1 MPPTSLSGENSAGQ
15 DGGGSLPGKVSGA
28 TMTRMSI
35 PNDKKIA
42 VVTGASSGIGKATAG
57 ALAEDGWHVVVAAR
71 RTDKIEAVAE
81 EIGGT
86 AIALD
91 VTSQESV
98 DHLASR
104 LDRVDLLV
112 NNAGGA
118 KGMDSIREAN
128 LEDWQWMYDVNVLGT
143 LRMTRALLDK
153 LIASEGHVINVGSMA
168 AFTAYAGGAGYNAAK
183 FGEGALTRVLRLEH
197 VGDPI
202 RVTQI
207 DPGRVETDFSLVR
220 FKGDQDKAAAVYAD
234 KLNLSAA
241 DVAEAIRWTA
251 SQPKHVNIDRI
262 HIMPRD
268 QA

>member
-1 MPPTSLSGENSAGQ
+1 
-15 DGGGSLPGKVSGA
+15 
-28 TMTRMSI
+28 MSI
-35 PNDKKIA
+35 PTDKKIA
-42 VVTGASSGIGKATAG
+42 IVTGASSGIGKATAG
-57 ALAEDGWHVVVAAR
+57 ALAQEGWHVIAAAR
-71 RTDKIEAVAE
+71 RTDKIQAVAD

-91 VTSQESV
+91 VTDQESV
-98 DHLASR
+98 DQLAAR
-104 LDRVDLLV
+104 VERVDLLV

-118 KGMDSIREAN
+118 MGLDSIKDAN
-128 LEDWQWMYDVNVLGT
+128 LDDWQWMYDVNVLGT
-143 LRMTRALLDK
+143 LRMTKALLDK
-153 LIASEGHVINVGSMA
+153 LIASEGHVINIGSMA
-168 AFTAYAGGAGYNAAK
+168 SFTAYAGGAGYNAAK

-197 VGDPI
+197 VGDPV

-220 FKGDQDKAAAVYAD
+220 FKGDQDKADAVYAD

-241 DVAEAIRWTA
+241 DVAESIRWVA
-251 SQPKHVNIDRI
+251 SQPKHVNIDHI

>member
-1 MPPTSLSGENSAGQ
+1 
-15 DGGGSLPGKVSGA
+15 
-28 TMTRMSI
+28 MSI
-35 PNDKKIA
+35 PTDKKIA
-42 VVTGASSGIGKATAG
+42 IVTGASSGIGKATAG
-57 ALAEDGWHVVVAAR
+57 ALAQDGWHVIVAAR
-71 RTDKIEAVAE
+71 RTDKIQAVAD

-86 AIALD
+86 AIELD
-91 VTSQESV
+91 VTDQESV
-98 DHLASR
+98 DKLAAQVE
-104 LDRVDLLV
+104 RVDLLV

-118 KGMDSIREAN
+118 MGMDSIKDAN
-128 LEDWQWMYDVNVLGT
+128 LDDWQWMYDVNVLGT
-143 LRMTRALLDK
+143 LRMVKTLLDK
-153 LIASEGHVINVGSMA
+153 LIASEGHIINIGSMA
-168 AFTAYAGGAGYNAAK
+168 SFTPYAGGSGYNAAK

-197 VGDPI
+197 VGDPV

-241 DVAEAIRWTA
+241 DVAESIRWVA
-251 SQPKHVNIDRI
+251 SQPKHVNIDHI

>member
-1 MPPTSLSGENSAGQ
+1 
-15 DGGGSLPGKVSGA
+15 
-28 TMTRMSI
+28 MSI
-35 PNDKKIA
+35 PTDKKIA
-42 VVTGASSGIGKATAG
+42 IVTGASSGIGKATAG
-57 ALAEDGWHVVVAAR
+57 ALAQDGWHVIVAAR
-71 RTDKIEAVAE
+71 RTDKIQAVAD

-86 AIALD
+86 AIELD
-91 VTSQESV
+91 VTDQESV
-98 DHLASR
+98 DKLAAQVE
-104 LDRVDLLV
+104 RVDLLV

-118 KGMDSIREAN
+118 MGMDSIKDAN
-128 LEDWQWMYDVNVLGT
+128 LDDWQWMYDVNVLGT
-143 LRMTRALLDK
+143 ARMVKTLLDK
-153 LIASEGHVINVGSMA
+153 LIASEGHIINIGSMA
-168 AFTAYAGGAGYNAAK
+168 SFTPYAGGSGYNAAK

-197 VGDPI
+197 VGDPV

-241 DVAEAIRWTA
+241 DVAESIRWVA
-251 SQPKHVNIDRI
+251 SQPKHVNIDHI

>member
-1 MPPTSLSGENSAGQ
+1 MSS
-15 DGGGSLPGKVSGA
+15 
-28 TMTRMSI
+28 MSI

-42 VVTGASSGIGKATAG
+42 VVTGASSGIGKATAA
-57 ALAEDGWHVVVAAR
+57 ALAQEGWHVVVAAR
-71 RTDKIEAVAE
+71 RKDKIEAVARE
-81 EIGGT
+81 TGGT
-86 AIALD
+86 AIELD

-98 DHLASR
+98 DALASQ

-118 KGMDSIREAN
+118 KGMESVKDAD

-143 LRMTRALLDK
+143 VRMTRALLDK
-153 LIASEGHVINVGSMA
+153 LIAAEGHVINIGSMA

-197 VGDPI
+197 VGDPV

-220 FKGDQDKAAAVYAD
+220 FKGDQEKADAVYAD

-241 DVAEAIRWTA
+241 DVAEAIRWA
-251 SQPKHVNIDRI
+251 AAQPKHVNIDRI

>member
-1 MPPTSLSGENSAGQ
+1 
-15 DGGGSLPGKVSGA
+15 
-28 TMTRMSI
+28 MTGVTLVGMSE
-35 PNDKKIA
+35 PNDNQKVA
-42 VVTGASSGIGKATAG
+42 VVTGASSGIGAAAAQ
-57 ALAEDGWHVVVAAR
+57 ALAKDGWFVIAAAR
-71 RTDKIEAVAE
+71 RREKIEEVANAT
-81 EIGGT
+81 GGR
-86 AIALD
+86 AIELD
-91 VTSQESV
+91 VTSDESV
-98 DHLASR
+98 NDFAAR

-118 KGMDSIREAN
+118 KGMDSIAEAD
-128 LEDWQWMYDVNVLGT
+128 LADWQWMYDVNVLGT

-153 LIASEGHVINVGSMA
+153 LIAAEGHVINIGSMA

-202 RVTQI
+202 RVTEI

-220 FKGDQDKAAAVYAD
+220 FKGDQDKAAKVYAD
-234 KLNLSAA
+234 KLNLTAE
-241 DVAEAIRWTA
+241 DVAESIRWA
-251 SQPKHVNIDRI
+251 AAQPKHVNIDRI

>member
-1 MPPTSLSGENSAGQ
+1 MH
-15 DGGGSLPGKVSGA
+15 
-28 TMTRMSI
+28 RMSI
-35 PNDKKIA
+35 PTDKKIA
-42 VVTGASSGIGKATAG
+42 IVTGASSGIGKATAG
-57 ALAEDGWHVVVAAR
+57 ALAQEGWHVIAAAR
-71 RTDKIEAVAE
+71 RTDKIQAVAD

-86 AIALD
+86 AIELD
-91 VTSQESV
+91 VTDQESV
-98 DHLASR
+98 DKLAAR
-104 LDRVDLLV
+104 VERVDLLV

-118 KGMDSIREAN
+118 MGMDSIKDAD
-128 LEDWQWMYDVNVLGT
+128 LDDWQWMYDVNVLGT
-143 LRMTRALLDK
+143 ARMIKALLDK
-153 LIASEGHVINVGSMA
+153 LIASEGHIINIGSMA
-168 AFTAYAGGAGYNAAK
+168 SFTPYAGGSGYNAAK

-197 VGDPI
+197 VGDPV

-241 DVAEAIRWTA
+241 DVAESIRWVA
-251 SQPKHVNIDRI
+251 SQPKHVNIDHI